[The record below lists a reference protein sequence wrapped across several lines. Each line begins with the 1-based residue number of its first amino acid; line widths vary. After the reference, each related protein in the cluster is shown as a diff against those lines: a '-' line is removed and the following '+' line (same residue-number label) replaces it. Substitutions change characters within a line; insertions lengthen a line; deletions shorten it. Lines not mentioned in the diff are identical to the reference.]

1 MVDCK
6 FPEEEECV
14 FLTTFL
20 TNATTGKTTRTR
32 MALWD
37 TGAACSCVSRE
48 LADFLQ
54 LEKVGED
61 TIDSATG
68 SETADVC
75 RCIFTLSPEDSFE
88 RDVLVLPIN
97 DTPAVIGMDI
107 IRVGHSQIIPT
118 ENNGIRFLFQQNE

>member
-1 MVDCK
+1 M
-6 FPEEEECV
+6 
-14 FLTTFL
+14 
-20 TNATTGKTTRTR
+20 TGKTTRTK

-48 LADFLQ
+48 LADFLA

-75 RCIFTLSPEDSFE
+75 RCIITLSPEDSFV

-97 DTPAVIGMDI
+97 DTPAIIGMDI
-107 IRVGHSQIIPT
+107 IRVGHSQISPT
-118 ENNGIRFLFQQNE
+118 EEGGIHFLFESKSSID

>member
-1 MVDCK
+1 
-6 FPEEEECV
+6 
-14 FLTTFL
+14 
-20 TNATTGKTTRTR
+20 

-48 LADFLQ
+48 LADFLD

-75 RCIFTLSPEDSFE
+75 RCIITLSPEESFV

-97 DTPAVIGMDI
+97 DTPAIIGMDI
-107 IRVGHSQIIPT
+107 IRVGHSQIMPT
-118 ENNGIRFLFQQNE
+118 EDGGIHFMFESN

>member
-1 MVDCK
+1 MVDCRLPK
-6 FPEEEECV
+6 EKECV

-20 TNATTGKTTRTR
+20 TNATTGKTTRTK

-68 SETADVC
+68 SEVADVC
-75 RCIFTLSPEDSFE
+75 RCLFTLSPKDSFM

-107 IRVGHSQIIPT
+107 IRVGHSQIMPT
-118 ENNGIRFLFQQNE
+118 EDGGLHFIFDVN